1 MASEYLKRLAQR
13 SRERREEDEN
23 VVRSVTRVSKKSAP
37 KPAAPAPSITRQYQ
51 TIQSEN
57 ERQLTDRER
66 ENNRLYSAYESEIGD
81 RLSKAAVKNP
91 LVASEIFRADER
103 QRKESAQRMGET
115 AAVTSYLRSEQSKIP
130 YTQVSDAGKLVKTG
144 DTVKVIR
151 PGEENLYQGD
161 APALGGPVE
170 SGSETVRKRY
180 ARAVSP
186 VAGSTDYNSDAE
198 SLWEKYG
205 ADAPEIVKRQIEDIE
220 AITAENPGAIQ
231 TGELYRSVQAS
242 LTERRETL
250 AELQKMARDAALFEK
265 YGSVPERED
274 FAQYGGYP
282 AASYPEFGGRAD
294 EILGGDELIRPEAAE
309 SAAYDDKVLKNR
321 DFYAGLSEEDRTM
334 YRLISHEIGSDEAT
348 GYALMDE
355 EERGI
360 FRYLYNRDG
369 ADAAREYYENLSE
382 ELTKRQGQ
390 REKSAVEAIENP
402 LVRKTQELAGAYGA
416 GLSDF
421 GTAVHQ
427 TFSRSDAVP
436 LSAVQYQAAAT
447 AAEKTGFG
455 RVLYDATRAVG
466 GMTPALAAGAIA
478 GAAGLPAGTA
488 KWIGQS
494 VMGLNAYGNSYRSAL
509 ESGHGEGEA
518 TAYALL
524 SAASELATEKALS
537 GISALGGALPDTV
550 KAKLGQNVGSAA
562 LRFALNMGVSM
573 GSEGF
578 EEVLQNEID
587 LLLRNSI
594 LGEENDLNLFTEENL
609 YTFLSSAFSA
619 GVLELPGTAFQTQR
633 VTPGADAGAAI
644 DRSYDAIARTG
655 LWSPTSTGSMAEAA
669 GMARAQVAQYN
680 ENAANASARRLAKA
694 GDVSFRPLPV
704 FKDGK
709 VVEPDQPALPKGVR
723 IVENE
728 TVESGSGTVHDI
740 PKGAAGT
747 LPNGVKAY
755 TPEQAQ
761 QKNKVRDTYMS
772 FVISGKQG
780 LKDFWNRIT
789 GRDNKGA
796 KKETAYLGLVTP
808 EMGKVYEQVIG
819 QDLTNYSYSVDSDMI
834 SHVQKEHGVDGR
846 RRGIGEVPVN
856 EDGFGELL
864 DILQHPDEIYDGGVD
879 EAGHRVVITVRRSG
893 GTTAYIQWVQEN
905 NKGVKRLNGKT
916 FFMSSEDVVPTW
928 ENVEHTAISWV
939 KNEQKKKTPDRLN
952 GAQSTPPPYVQ
963 NVTGPSSLDTNI
975 PQSEAGVNT
984 QSMQGAGEI
993 SANTSDGA
1001 ARGKVLYPIFDKD
1014 GKVINGY
1021 GETVDMENQREYT
1034 NAEFA
1039 RSREAGEFDADGN
1052 PVYFKTRKEA
1062 NVQAENFVDQKRRR
1076 KEADITY
1083 SITPNEGL
1091 SLARYI
1097 QGMSGVTNRKMSSGT
1112 LSEGDQRF
1120 ANRIIA
1126 ALKKFPVFNGTVYRN
1141 LGWTS
1146 ESEYKN
1152 FLSEHAV
1159 GNEVTLKA
1167 FTSTSKRPN
1176 GYVVE
1181 KPYVAH
1187 MVIQAKNGADI
1198 ADTYG
1203 FLRQQ
1208 EVVLLPSSKIAI
1220 TSVGT
1225 ASDGNPLIYAREVS
1239 ANELGRDYGDQKSE
1253 RGVSGNREESLGG
1266 RTVARG
1272 DGEPDRGVSEQ
1283 ARDRYRNDDDLPRR
1297 GEHHAER
1304 NAGGEQPLDEV
1315 NRGIQIEE
1323 VPTNNEGSGETPAA
1337 FSSARD
1343 AEDSTGAFGEDS
1355 VGAARPLSTEEK
1367 AQLYDNYVREHGA
1380 IPKGENPVRNVD
1392 VPRKT
1397 GKNRHTRQGAR
1408 TFIESA
1414 HTPEAMVQE
1423 LKAAVADDLF
1433 AYERSGNKEMQN
1445 QADATLHNEGFDGAL
1460 EKWDAVYER
1469 GIAKPGELVLGETLY
1484 IEAAR
1489 RGEKQ
1494 LAIELA
1500 AEVSELATEAGR
1512 SVQVMRIM
1520 SKATPE
1526 GKLYSLE
1533 NSVRKING
1541 RLKERYKRKFKRGK
1555 MKEVSISDELKE
1567 KLLGAET
1574 REEADAAVDLIER
1587 NIAEQLPS
1595 TLWDRVDAIRY
1606 FMMLSNPKTH
1616 IRNFLGNTIFGEL
1629 VDMKDMTGVALEH
1642 LLRVRPE
1649 ERTKAILTK
1658 KDRELRAFAAKDFDK
1673 NIDEISGKGKY
1684 SYRGRIEEKKKVF
1697 KHETLNKIT
1706 GAPGNL
1712 LEWADEKALR
1722 PRYAK
1727 ALAGFLKARGITAET
1742 IGTEKGKKALA
1753 AGRQYA
1759 ITEAQ
1764 KATFRDASEFA
1775 RNISNFERKNAVTR
1789 LIVGGNLPFTKTPI
1803 NVLKRGVEYS
1813 PVGLVKGTA
1822 DLLTK
1827 VKEGRMSASQ
1837 AIDEIS
1843 AGTVGTGL
1851 AILGYCLGS
1860 MGIVSLGG
1868 SDDEKEHGFESLQGK
1883 QNYALNIGGHSY
1895 TIDWLSPAAMPF
1907 FIGAELQNVLET
1919 RADIRPKEAVNA
1931 ISRLFDPVME
1941 MSFMQGVENTA
1952 LTLAY
1957 GDYGGPIQNFVAAT
1971 LENYGSQ
1978 FTPSVGGAIA
1988 RTVDPVRRSYYP
2000 EEDNPL
2006 PNSFQKMLQKNV
2018 AKIPYFSQTL
2028 EPYVDQWGREEVNDS
2043 VFGRLVENFVSPGY
2057 YSKETVT
2064 EVDEEIERLYAQTGE
2079 KPVLPAYAPDDATQ
2093 DNKKYNMTAKEH
2105 TQYAK
2110 TKGQTAF
2117 RTIEAL
2123 LDTPDY
2129 RAADD
2134 AEKVKFIRDV
2144 YDYSGQVAKKELL
2157 AGRKVVFEPDRWV
2170 SEAHAKAGNQK
2181 GGRQVA
2187 QAIAFRRTL
2196 AEVDL
2201 TVESYDKVRTAQR
2214 KMGISYQD
2222 YVDVYADVAAARKKY
2237 EDSDEKPDK
2246 IREAIYGSTK
2256 LNADQKAYMSFLFVR
2271 GDVEDADALKTLGGI
2286 SYSVYE
2292 DYLNEA
2298 SKITA
2303 KDENGNTVNGLA
2315 KRRKERYIDSL
2326 PINDSQKELL
2336 KATISTSKASRSYLK
2351 YRIEVAPLTREQK
2364 SELWEHFLGD

>member
-37 KPAAPAPSITRQYQ
+37 KPTAPAPSITRQYQ

-144 DTVKVIR
+144 DTVKVIK

-180 ARAVSP
+180 AESIRP
-186 VAGSTDYNSDAE
+186 FFENEDYISDGN
-198 SLWEKYG
+198 L
-205 ADAPEIVKRQIEDIE
+205 
-220 AITAENPGAIQ
+220 
-231 TGELYRSVQAS
+231 
-242 LTERRETL
+242 
-250 AELQKMARDAALFEK
+250 LFEK
-265 YGSVPERED
+265 YGEDAIPLIENALADWKENKRLHPERVQAGAELTEQANNFEKQLRWTLAALKEIQYTAKRENED
-274 FAQYGGYP
+274 FSKLAAQGAQMDSP
-282 AASYPEFGGRAD
+282 AATARERLTSDNKFTAGVGLM
-294 EILGGDELIRPEAAE
+294 LGDHR
-309 SAAYDDKVLKNR
+309 
-321 DFYAGLSEEDRTM
+321 YAVMT
-334 YRLISHEIGSDEAT
+334 
-348 GYALMDE
+348 E
-355 EERGI
+355 EERQ
-360 FRYLYNRDG
+360 LYNYLLAKEGEQSAQGYLKTIEDRLN
-369 ADAAREYYENLSE
+369 ARFGKTFHDTAENL
-382 ELTKRQGQ
+382 
-390 REKSAVEAIENP
+390 ENP
-402 LVRKTQELAGAYGA
+402 LQRAGVTAVTSVGA
-416 GLSDF
+416 GLHDF
-421 GTAVHQ
+421 GTGVHQ
-427 TFSRSDAVP
+427 SFTDEPVARAP
-436 LSAVQYQAAAT
+436 LQYAADLYSSELGGVSKFAFDTGRTIGNMAPSIAASAALGGLGAPAA
-447 AAEKTGFG
+447 
-455 RVLYDATRAVG
+455 
-466 GMTPALAAGAIA
+466 AAGAVSSA
-478 GAAGLPAGTA
+478 MTGLSSA
-488 KWIGQS
+488 
-494 VMGLNAYGNSYRSAL
+494 GNSYREAIKQGYL
-509 ESGHGEGEA
+509 PEEARQYATMSG
-518 TAYALL
+518 L
-524 SAASELATEKALS
+524 SEFGTTYLLS
-537 GISALGGALPDTV
+537 GISKFGGKLTGDAA
-550 KAKLGQNVGSAA
+550 KAASDRVTNGA
-562 LRFALNMGVSM
+562 LRFALDTGIKMG
-573 GSEGF
+573 GEGI
-578 EEVLQNEID
+578 EEVLQNELD
-587 LLLRNSI
+587 LFFRNMVLGEDNDLNPLTEENAYTFLMAAATAGLLEGPSSAVNAWNSSQLTQAGRAVEESGNLNTLLNRSLAGSPELRDTAGRVLYGEGTERLMAAGELLLRYA
-594 LGEENDLNLFTEENL
+594 EET
-609 YTFLSSAFSA
+609 
-619 GVLELPGTAFQTQR
+619 G
-633 VTPGADAGAAI
+633 DAGLI
-644 DRSYDAIARTG
+644 LRTPERNEELSLPRQEAVFRDESRQKYG
-655 LWSPTSTGSMAEAA
+655 TKTGEH
-669 GMARAQVAQYN
+669 
-680 ENAANASARRLAKA
+680 
-694 GDVSFRPLPV
+694 FRMLPV
-704 FKDGK
+704 FKNGK
-709 VVEPDQPALPKGVR
+709 VVEGYWDAAKPVKVGRGTVIQRPYTGENTPKNIDVQQKNAPVV
-723 IVENE
+723 ID
-728 TVESGSGTVHDI
+728 SGTVEKAAAEITKARESGQSVRGTIRRVFGQVFDSMG
-740 PKGAAGT
+740 GARKVRVDGVNFENAPYDVT
-747 LPNGVKAY
+747 LNKNLVGKVISDPHLS
-755 TPEQAQ
+755 PEKLSVLYQLDDAVRGAEYVGSGEYN
-761 QKNKVRDTYMS
+761 KNKSKAQNVIRYDYFENEVEIGDEPYLMTFDVEVYHGTNNMRTYRT
-772 FVISGKQG
+772 I
-780 LKDFWNRIT
+780 
-789 GRDNKGA
+789 
-796 KKETAYLGLVTP
+796 KEIDLTPVEGNVTP
-808 EMGKVYEQVIG
+808 SKADAATHGSRTRG
-819 QDLTNYSYSVDSDMI
+819 LTP
-834 SHVQKEHGVDGR
+834 GR
-846 RRGIGEVPVN
+846 
-856 EDGFGELL
+856 
-864 DILQHPDEIYDGGVD
+864 
-879 EAGHRVVITVRRSG
+879 
-893 GTTAYIQWVQEN
+893 
-905 NKGVKRLNGKT
+905 
-916 FFMSSEDVVPTW
+916 
-928 ENVEHTAISWV
+928 
-939 KNEQKKKTPDRLN
+939 
-952 GAQSTPPPYVQ
+952 
-963 NVTGPSSLDTNI
+963 SSLFSDTNI
-975 PQSEAGVNT
+975 SQSETGVNT

-993 SANTSDGA
+993 SASASSGA
-1001 ARGKVLYPIFDKD
+1001 ARGKALYPIFDKNRN
-1014 GKVINGY
+1014 VINGY
-1021 GETVDMENQREYT
+1021 GMEVDTANRGGYSDTRGGGRNGQGLGNRSAAGRSDAGHLYQESGGGRGTETESHT
-1034 NAEFA
+1034 GGG
-1039 RSREAGEFDADGN
+1039 AG
-1052 PVYFKTRKEA
+1052 V
-1062 NVQAENFVDQKRRR
+1062 
-1076 KEADITY
+1076 
-1083 SITPNEGL
+1083 
-1091 SLARYI
+1091 
-1097 QGMSGVTNRKMSSGT
+1097 SGVPEKNTGNLGQIQNTGEAREVRISYPDSEVSYHSPA
-1112 LSEGDQRF
+1112 LSDTAETTRALAQRF
-1120 ANRIIA
+1120 AERGLNAEIFDGDMAELRGEQRIVHHGRAMTLSDGTVVLRNGTENADEVLQHELIHHGARMGTPEANRVIA
-1126 ALKKFPVFNGTVYRN
+1126 AVQESGLNVNDR
-1141 LGWTS
+1141 LGWDNLQTLTKRY
-1146 ESEYKN
+1146 ERNGKR
-1152 FLSEHAV
+1152 LADL
-1159 GNEVTLKA
+1159 GNEGRLFEELSATIAGFHRRDPEGTRRA
-1167 FTSTSKRPN
+1167 FGGLFN
-1176 GYVVE
+1176 DY
-1181 KPYVAH
+1181 
-1187 MVIQAKNGADI
+1187 
-1198 ADTYG
+1198 
-1203 FLRQQ
+1203 
-1208 EVVLLPSSKIAI
+1208 
-1220 TSVGT
+1220 
-1225 ASDGNPLIYAREVS
+1225 DGIIS
-1239 ANELGRDYGDQKSE
+1239 A
-1253 RGVSGNREESLGG
+1253 
-1266 RTVARG
+1266 
-1272 DGEPDRGVSEQ
+1272 
-1283 ARDRYRNDDDLPRR
+1283 
-1297 GEHHAER
+1297 
-1304 NAGGEQPLDEV
+1304 
-1315 NRGIQIEE
+1315 IEE
-1323 VPTNNEGSGETPAA
+1323 AYPELNTRGSGETPAA
-1337 FSSARD
+1337 FSSARNM
-1343 AEDSTGAFGEDS
+1343 EDSSGAFGEDS

-1367 AQLYDNYVREHGA
+1367 AQPYDNYVREYGA
-1380 IPKGENPVRNVD
+1380 IPKGENPVRDVD

-1423 LKAAVADDLF
+1423 LKDAVADNLF

-1555 MKEVSISDELKE
+1555 MQEVSIPNELKE
-1567 KLLGAET
+1567 KLLSAKTSEQ
-1574 REEADAAVDLIER
+1574 ADAILSEIER
-1587 NIAEQLPS
+1587 HIAEQLPS
-1595 TLWDRVDAIRY
+1595 TIGDRVDAWRY
-1606 FMMLSNPKTH
+1606 FAMLSNPRTH
-1616 IRNFLGNTIFGEL
+1616 IRNFFGNVVFGRVVDAKDL
-1629 VDMKDMTGVALEH
+1629 VGAALEKAF
-1642 LLRVRPE
+1642 LPQD
-1649 ERTKAILTK
+1649 ERSKAVLTP
-1658 KDRELRAFAAKDFDK
+1658 KDKALRAFAAEDFETVRG
-1673 NIDEISGKGKY
+1673 EIMGTGKMNPQ
-1684 SYRGRIEEKKKVF
+1684 GRIEAQKKAF
-1697 KHETLNKIT
+1697 KHETLNRIT

-1742 IGTEKGKKALA
+1742 IHTEKGKKALA

-1764 KATFRDASEFA
+1764 KATFRDTSRVANELSRWEK
-1775 RNISNFERKNAVTR
+1775 KNVFTR
-1789 LIVGGNLPFTKTPI
+1789 VLIGGTLPFKKTPV

-1813 PVGLVKGTA
+1813 PAGLIKGTA

-1827 VKEGRMSASQ
+1827 VREGRMSASQ

-1851 AILGYCLGS
+1851 AILGYWLGS

-1868 SDDEKEHGFESLQGK
+1868 SDDEKERGFESLQGK

-1907 FIGAELQNVLET
+1907 FVGAEFQKLLEEGSDL
-1919 RADIRPKEAVNA
+1919 APKDMLEAVSK
-1931 ISRLFDPVME
+1931 ILDPVLE
-1941 MSFMQGVENTA
+1941 MSFMDGVQDSLESA
-1952 LTLAY
+1952 AY
-1957 GDYGGPIQNFVAAT
+1957 GEFGGPFANLAVSPFV
-1971 LENYGSQ
+1971 NYPSQ
-1978 FTPSVGGAIA
+1978 FIPSVLGGVA
-1988 RTVDPVRRSYYP
+1988 RTVDPVRRSYYA
-2000 EEDNPL
+2000 DKN
-2006 PNSFQKMLQKNV
+2006 NNVFTNSMQKSFQKAV

-2043 VFGRLVENFVSPGY
+2043 VFGRLLENFVSPGY

-2079 KPVLPAYAPDDATQ
+2079 KTVLPAYAPDDVTQ

-2105 TQYAK
+2105 TQHAK

-2129 RAADD
+2129 KEADD

-2315 KRRKERYIDSL
+2315 KRRKEWYIDSL

>member
-1 MASEYLKRLAQR
+1 MSKAYIEQAKREKEEEERRRAAAQKTKDWYDRNGPRYQRSVEESFARNRAYGEAQR
-13 SRERREEDEN
+13 EKKRQLSSLAPTLGGQQKQLRRELSGSL
-23 VVRSVTRVSKKSAP
+23 VKAP
-37 KPAAPAPSITRQYQ
+37 
-51 TIQSEN
+51 
-57 ERQLTDRER
+57 
-66 ENNRLYSAYESEIGD
+66 
-81 RLSKAAVKNP
+81 NP
-91 LVASEIFRADER
+91 LVTQFGIRRYDEHQKHEQEKGDYIQRVYDSAGMRESERVAGDDSPYLPKAYSNDER
-103 QRKESAQRMGET
+103 RRALSAKGRELDTDYQYLLDVQKTRAMRRAVPEDNPYRDLSPDEILERMEAYRREKRLLEEERVRLDADT
-115 AAVTSYLRSEQSKIP
+115 ARVQEEIKSEE
-130 YTQVSDAGKLVKTG
+130 Y
-144 DTVKVIR
+144 
-151 PGEENLYQGD
+151 E
-161 APALGGPVE
+161 
-170 SGSETVRKRY
+170 KRY
-180 ARAVSP
+180 
-186 VAGSTDYNSDAE
+186 GY
-198 SLWEKYG
+198 LLK
-205 ADAPEIVKRQIEDIE
+205 E
-220 AITAENPGAIQ
+220 A
-231 TGELYRSVQAS
+231 
-242 LTERRETL
+242 
-250 AELQKMARDAALFEK
+250 
-265 YGSVPERED
+265 D

-282 AASYPEFGGRAD
+282 SKRYPEMS
-294 EILGGDELIRPEAAE
+294 EENSP
-309 SAAYDDKVLKNR
+309 SAALGAAYAEEYGLSPVSKEERRALSGGAVTENR
-321 DFYAGLSEEDRTM
+321 DFYVGLSEEDRAM

-436 LSAVQYQAAAT
+436 LGAVQYQAEAT
-447 AAEKTGFG
+447 AAEKTGFD

-478 GAAGLPAGTA
+478 GAAGLPAGAA

-494 VMGLNAYGNSYRSAL
+494 VMGLNAYGNSYRNAL

-524 SAASELATEKALS
+524 SAASEVATEKALS
-537 GISALGGALPDTV
+537 GISALGGSLPGAL
-550 KAKLGQNVGSAA
+550 KAKLGQNMGSAA

-644 DRSYDAIARTG
+644 DRSYDTIARTG

-680 ENAANASARRLAKA
+680 ENAANASTRRLAKA

-740 PKGAAGT
+740 PKGAVGT

-819 QDLTNYSYSVDSDMI
+819 QDLTNYSYAISSDTIEHIQKKHGENANLRVIEETPITEESFSQILDSI
-834 SHVQKEHGVDGR
+834 QK
-846 RRGIGEVPVN
+846 
-856 EDGFGELL
+856 
-864 DILQHPDEIYDGGVD
+864 PDEIYD
-879 EAGHRVVITVRRSG
+879 AGKDNLGHQVILTVSRKD
-893 GTTAYIQWVQEN
+893 GTAVYVQWVQGN
-905 NKGVKRLNGKT
+905 RKGMKVLNGKT
-916 FFMSSEDVVPTW
+916 FFTSEADLVPAWDTENHENITW
-928 ENVEHTAISWV
+928 IKRSDAKKEAHLTAM
-939 KNEQKKKTPDRLN
+939 N
-952 GAQSTPPPYVQ
+952 GTVGTPPLNVQ
-963 NVTGPSSLDTNI
+963 NVVSPASSNVNI
-975 PQSEAGVNT
+975 SQSNADVNVQYTQSEAEV
-984 QSMQGAGEI
+984 S
-993 SANTSDGA
+993 TSD
-1001 ARGKVLYPIFDKD
+1001 
-1014 GKVINGY
+1014 
-1021 GETVDMENQREYT
+1021 T
-1034 NAEFA
+1034 
-1039 RSREAGEFDADGN
+1039 
-1052 PVYFKTRKEA
+1052 
-1062 NVQAENFVDQKRRR
+1062 
-1076 KEADITY
+1076 
-1083 SITPNEGL
+1083 
-1091 SLARYI
+1091 
-1097 QGMSGVTNRKMSSGT
+1097 
-1112 LSEGDQRF
+1112 
-1120 ANRIIA
+1120 
-1126 ALKKFPVFNGTVYRN
+1126 
-1141 LGWTS
+1141 
-1146 ESEYKN
+1146 
-1152 FLSEHAV
+1152 
-1159 GNEVTLKA
+1159 
-1167 FTSTSKRPN
+1167 
-1176 GYVVE
+1176 
-1181 KPYVAH
+1181 
-1187 MVIQAKNGADI
+1187 
-1198 ADTYG
+1198 
-1203 FLRQQ
+1203 
-1208 EVVLLPSSKIAI
+1208 
-1220 TSVGT
+1220 
-1225 ASDGNPLIYAREVS
+1225 
-1239 ANELGRDYGDQKSE
+1239 
-1253 RGVSGNREESLGG
+1253 
-1266 RTVARG
+1266 
-1272 DGEPDRGVSEQ
+1272 
-1283 ARDRYRNDDDLPRR
+1283 
-1297 GEHHAER
+1297 
-1304 NAGGEQPLDEV
+1304 
-1315 NRGIQIEE
+1315 
-1323 VPTNNEGSGETPAA
+1323 
-1337 FSSARD
+1337 
-1343 AEDSTGAFGEDS
+1343 TGAFGDDS
-1355 VGAARPLSTEEK
+1355 VGAARPLTTEEK
-1367 AQLYDNYVREHGA
+1367 AQRYDDYVREYGP
-1380 IPKGENPVRNVD
+1380 IPKGENPVRDVD

-1423 LKAAVADDLF
+1423 FKAAIAEDLF

-1445 QADATLHNEGFDGAL
+1445 QADAVLHNEGFDGAL

-1489 RGEKQ
+1489 KGEKQ

-1500 AEVSELATEAGR
+1500 AEVSEMATEAGR

-1526 GKLYSLE
+1526 GTLYSLE
-1533 NSVRKING
+1533 NSVRKINEN
-1541 RLKERYKRKFKRGK
+1541 LKSKYKKKFERGK
-1555 MKEVSISDELKE
+1555 MQEVSISNELKE
-1567 KLLGAET
+1567 KLLSAKT
-1574 REEADAAVDLIER
+1574 REEADAILSEIER
-1587 NIAEQLPS
+1587 HIAEQLPS
-1595 TLWDRVDAIRY
+1595 TIGDRVDAWRY
-1606 FMMLSNPKTH
+1606 FAMLSNPRTH
-1616 IRNFLGNTIFGEL
+1616 IRNFLGNVVFGRAVDAKDL
-1629 VDMKDMTGVALEH
+1629 VGAALEKAF
-1642 LLRVRPE
+1642 LPQDERSKAVLTPKDKALRDFATEDFKTVR
-1649 ERTKAILTK
+1649 
-1658 KDRELRAFAAKDFDK
+1658 
-1673 NIDEISGKGKY
+1673 DEIMGTGKMNPQ
-1684 SYRGRIEEKKKVF
+1684 GRIEAQKKVF
-1697 KHETLNKIT
+1697 EHEVFNKIT

-1742 IGTEKGKKALA
+1742 IHTEKGRKALA

-1759 ITEAQ
+1759 ITEAK
-1764 KATFRDASEFA
+1764 KATFRDTSRVANELSRWEK
-1775 RNISNFERKNAVTR
+1775 KNAFTR
-1789 LIVGGNLPFTKTPI
+1789 VLIGGTIPFKKTPV

-1827 VKEGRMSASQ
+1827 VRDGKMSASQ
-1837 AIDEIS
+1837 AIDELS

-1851 AILGYCLGS
+1851 AILGYWLGS

-1868 SDDEKEHGFESLQGK
+1868 SDDEKERGFESLQGK

-1907 FIGAELQNVLET
+1907 FVGAEFQKLLEEGSGL
-1919 RADIRPKEAVNA
+1919 APKDMLEAVSK
-1931 ISRLFDPVME
+1931 ILDPVLE
-1941 MSFMQGVENTA
+1941 MSFMGGVQDILESA
-1952 LTLAY
+1952 AY
-1957 GDYGGPIQNFVAAT
+1957 GELGGPLANIVVSPFV
-1971 LENYGSQ
+1971 NYPSQ
-1978 FTPSVGGAIA
+1978 FIPSVLGGVA
-1988 RTVDPVRRSYYP
+1988 RQADPVRRSYYA
-2000 EEDNPL
+2000 DKN
-2006 PNSFQKMLQKNV
+2006 NNVFTNSMQKSFQKAV

-2043 VFGRLVENFVSPGY
+2043 VFGRLLENFASPGY
-2057 YSKETVT
+2057 YSEETVT
-2064 EVDEEIERLYAQTGE
+2064 AVDEEIERLYAQTG
-2079 KPVLPAYAPDDATQ
+2079 KKTVLPAYAPDDVTQ
-2093 DNKKYNMTAKEH
+2093 AGNTYNMTAKEH

-2117 RTIEAL
+2117 NTINAL
-2123 LDTPDY
+2123 LNTSDY
-2129 RAADD
+2129 RVADD
-2134 AEKVKFIRDV
+2134 TEKLDFIEDA
-2144 YDYSGQVAKKELL
+2144 YKYANQVAKKELL
-2157 AGRKVVFEPDRWV
+2157 SGRGVAYKADKWV
-2170 SEAHAKAGNQK
+2170 EEAYSKAGNQK
-2181 GGRQVA
+2181 GGTSVA
-2187 QAIAFRRTL
+2187 KSIAFRRTL
-2196 AEVDL
+2196 AEADL
-2201 TVESYDKVRTAQR
+2201 GVESYDKVRMAQR

-2222 YVDVYADVAAARKKY
+2222 YADVYADISAARKQY
-2237 EDSDEKPDK
+2237 EGSDEKTDK
-2246 IREAIYGSTK
+2246 IREAIYGNTELS
-2256 LNADQKAYMSFLFVR
+2256 ADQKAYMSFLFVR

-2298 SKITA
+2298 SKITSE
-2303 KDENGNTVNGLA
+2303 DDNGDRIYGLA

-2326 PINDSQKELL
+2326 PINNSQKELL
-2336 KATISTSKASRSYLK
+2336 KATISKSNASKAYLK

>member
-37 KPAAPAPSITRQYQ
+37 KPTAPAPSITRQYQ

-57 ERQLTDRER
+57 ERQLTGRER

-144 DTVKVIR
+144 DTVKVIK

-170 SGSETVRKRY
+170 SGSETTRKRY
-180 ARAVSP
+180 AESIRP
-186 VAGSTDYNSDAE
+186 FFENEDY
-198 SLWEKYG
+198 L
-205 ADAPEIVKRQIEDIE
+205 ADGD
-220 AITAENPGAIQ
+220 
-231 TGELYRSVQAS
+231 L
-242 LTERRETL
+242 
-250 AELQKMARDAALFEK
+250 LFEK
-265 YGSVPERED
+265 YGEDAIPLIENALADWKENKRLHPERVQAGAELTEQASNFEKQLRWTLAALKEIQYTAKRENED
-274 FAQYGGYP
+274 FSKFAAQGAQMDSP
-282 AASYPEFGGRAD
+282 AATARERLTSDNKFTAGVGLM
-294 EILGGDELIRPEAAE
+294 LGDHRYAAM
-309 SAAYDDKVLKNR
+309 
-321 DFYAGLSEEDRTM
+321 T
-334 YRLISHEIGSDEAT
+334 
-348 GYALMDE
+348 E
-355 EERGI
+355 EERQLYD
-360 FRYLYNRDG
+360 YLLAKEGEQSAQEYLKIIEDRLN
-369 ADAAREYYENLSE
+369 ARFGKTFHDTAENL
-382 ELTKRQGQ
+382 
-390 REKSAVEAIENP
+390 ENP
-402 LVRKTQELAGAYGA
+402 LQRAGVTAVTSVGA
-416 GLSDF
+416 GLHDF
-421 GTAVHQ
+421 GTGVHQ
-427 TFSRSDAVP
+427 SFTDEPVARAP
-436 LSAVQYQAAAT
+436 LQYAADLYSSELGGVSKFAFDTGRTIGNMAPSIAASAALGGLGAPAA
-447 AAEKTGFG
+447 
-455 RVLYDATRAVG
+455 
-466 GMTPALAAGAIA
+466 AAGAVSSA
-478 GAAGLPAGTA
+478 MTGLSSA
-488 KWIGQS
+488 
-494 VMGLNAYGNSYRSAL
+494 GNSYREAVKQGYL
-509 ESGHGEGEA
+509 PEEARQYATMSG
-518 TAYALL
+518 L
-524 SAASELATEKALS
+524 SEFGTTYLLS
-537 GISALGGALPDTV
+537 GISKFGGKLTGDAA
-550 KAKLGQNVGSAA
+550 KAASDRVTNGA
-562 LRFALNMGVSM
+562 LRFALDTGIKMG
-573 GSEGF
+573 GEGI
-578 EEVLQNEID
+578 EEVLQNELD
-587 LLLRNSI
+587 LFFRNMVLGEDNDLNPLTEENAYTFLMAAATAGLLEGPSSAVNAWNSSQLTQAGRAVEESGNLNTLLNRSLAGSPELRDTAGRVLYGEGTERLMAAGELLLRYA
-594 LGEENDLNLFTEENL
+594 EET
-609 YTFLSSAFSA
+609 
-619 GVLELPGTAFQTQR
+619 G
-633 VTPGADAGAAI
+633 DAGLI
-644 DRSYDAIARTG
+644 LRTPERNEELSLPRQEAVFRDESQQKYG
-655 LWSPTSTGSMAEAA
+655 TKTGEH
-669 GMARAQVAQYN
+669 
-680 ENAANASARRLAKA
+680 
-694 GDVSFRPLPV
+694 FRMLPV
-704 FKDGK
+704 FKNGK
-709 VVEPDQPALPKGVR
+709 VVEGYWDAAKPVKVGRGTVIQRPYTGENTPKNIDVQQKNAPVV
-723 IVENE
+723 ID
-728 TVESGSGTVHDI
+728 SGTVEKAAAEITKARESGQSVRGTIRRVFGQVFDSMG
-740 PKGAAGT
+740 GARKVRVDGVNFENAPYDVT
-747 LPNGVKAY
+747 LNKNLVGKVISDPHLS
-755 TPEQAQ
+755 PEKLSVLYQLDDAVRGAEYVGSGEYN
-761 QKNKVRDTYMS
+761 KNKSKAQNVIRYDYFENEVEIGDEPYLMTFDVEVYHGTNNMRTYRT
-772 FVISGKQG
+772 I
-780 LKDFWNRIT
+780 
-789 GRDNKGA
+789 
-796 KKETAYLGLVTP
+796 KEIDLTPVEGNVTP
-808 EMGKVYEQVIG
+808 SKADAATHGSRTRG
-819 QDLTNYSYSVDSDMI
+819 LTP
-834 SHVQKEHGVDGR
+834 GR
-846 RRGIGEVPVN
+846 
-856 EDGFGELL
+856 
-864 DILQHPDEIYDGGVD
+864 
-879 EAGHRVVITVRRSG
+879 
-893 GTTAYIQWVQEN
+893 
-905 NKGVKRLNGKT
+905 
-916 FFMSSEDVVPTW
+916 
-928 ENVEHTAISWV
+928 
-939 KNEQKKKTPDRLN
+939 
-952 GAQSTPPPYVQ
+952 
-963 NVTGPSSLDTNI
+963 SSLFSDTNI
-975 PQSEAGVNT
+975 SQSETGVNT
-984 QSMQGAGEI
+984 QSMREKNDV
-993 SANTSDGA
+993 SMD
-1001 ARGKVLYPIFDKD
+1001 RGGNIFAPIFHPD
-1014 GKVINGY
+1014 GTVTNLGDP
-1021 GETVDMENQREYT
+1021 VDMENQREYT

-1283 ARDRYRNDDDLPRR
+1283 ARDRYRNNDDLSRW
-1297 GEHHAER
+1297 GEYNAER
-1304 NAGGEQPLDEV
+1304 NAGREQPLDEV

-1423 LKAAVADDLF
+1423 LKDAVADNLF

-1445 QADATLHNEGFDGAL
+1445 QADATLHNEGFDGTL

-1469 GIAKPGELVLGETLY
+1469 GIAKPEELVLGETLY

-1500 AEVSELATEAGR
+1500 AEVSEMATEAGR

-1541 RLKERYKRKFKRGK
+1541 RLKERYKRKFERGK

-1813 PVGLVKGTA
+1813 PVGLIKGTA

-1868 SDDEKEHGFESLQGK
+1868 SDDEKERGFESLQGK

-1952 LTLAY
+1952 LTLAC

-2043 VFGRLVENFVSPGY
+2043 VFGRLVENLASPGY
-2057 YSKETVT
+2057 YSEETVT
-2064 EVDEEIERLYAQTGE
+2064 AVDEEIERLYAQTGE
-2079 KPVLPAYAPDDATQ
+2079 KTVLPAYAPDDVTQ
-2093 DNKKYNMTAKEH
+2093 DKKRYNMTAKEH
-2105 TQYAK
+2105 TQHAK

-2157 AGRKVVFEPDRWV
+2157 AGRKVAFEPDRWV

-2364 SELWEHFLGD
+2364 AELWEHFLGD

>member
-37 KPAAPAPSITRQYQ
+37 KPTAPAPSITRQYQ

-57 ERQLTDRER
+57 ERQLTGRER

-144 DTVKVIR
+144 DTVKVIK

-180 ARAVSP
+180 AESIRP
-186 VAGSTDYNSDAE
+186 FFENEDYISDGN
-198 SLWEKYG
+198 L
-205 ADAPEIVKRQIEDIE
+205 
-220 AITAENPGAIQ
+220 
-231 TGELYRSVQAS
+231 
-242 LTERRETL
+242 
-250 AELQKMARDAALFEK
+250 LFEK
-265 YGSVPERED
+265 YGEDAIPLIENALADWKENKRLHPERVQAGAELTEQANNFEKQLRWTLAALKEIQYTAKRENED
-274 FAQYGGYP
+274 FSKLAAQGAQMDSP
-282 AASYPEFGGRAD
+282 AATARERLTSDNKFTAGVGLM
-294 EILGGDELIRPEAAE
+294 LGDHR
-309 SAAYDDKVLKNR
+309 
-321 DFYAGLSEEDRTM
+321 YAVMT
-334 YRLISHEIGSDEAT
+334 
-348 GYALMDE
+348 E
-355 EERGI
+355 EERQ
-360 FRYLYNRDG
+360 LYNYLLAKEGEQSAQGYLKTIEDRLN
-369 ADAAREYYENLSE
+369 ARFGKTFHDTAENL
-382 ELTKRQGQ
+382 
-390 REKSAVEAIENP
+390 ENP
-402 LVRKTQELAGAYGA
+402 LQRAGVTAVTSVGA
-416 GLSDF
+416 GLHDF
-421 GTAVHQ
+421 GTGVHQ
-427 TFSRSDAVP
+427 SFTDEPVARAP
-436 LSAVQYQAAAT
+436 LQYAADLYSSELGGVSKFAFDTGRTIGNMAPSIAASAALGGLGAPAA
-447 AAEKTGFG
+447 
-455 RVLYDATRAVG
+455 
-466 GMTPALAAGAIA
+466 AAGAVSSA
-478 GAAGLPAGTA
+478 MTGLSSA
-488 KWIGQS
+488 
-494 VMGLNAYGNSYRSAL
+494 GNSYREAIKQGYL
-509 ESGHGEGEA
+509 PEEARQYATMSG
-518 TAYALL
+518 L
-524 SAASELATEKALS
+524 SEFGTTYLLS
-537 GISALGGALPDTV
+537 GISKFGGKLTGDAA
-550 KAKLGQNVGSAA
+550 KAASDRVTNGA
-562 LRFALNMGVSM
+562 LRFALDTGIKMG
-573 GSEGF
+573 GEGI
-578 EEVLQNEID
+578 EEVLQNELD
-587 LLLRNSI
+587 LFFRNMVLGEDNDLNPLTEENAYTFLMAAATAGLLEGPSSAVNAWNSSQLTQAGRAVEESGNLNTLLNRSLAGSPELRDTAGRVLYGEGTERLMAAGELLLRYA
-594 LGEENDLNLFTEENL
+594 EET
-609 YTFLSSAFSA
+609 
-619 GVLELPGTAFQTQR
+619 G
-633 VTPGADAGAAI
+633 DAGLI
-644 DRSYDAIARTG
+644 LRTPERNEELSLPRQEAVFRDESRQKYG
-655 LWSPTSTGSMAEAA
+655 TKTGEH
-669 GMARAQVAQYN
+669 
-680 ENAANASARRLAKA
+680 
-694 GDVSFRPLPV
+694 FRMLPV
-704 FKDGK
+704 FKNGK
-709 VVEPDQPALPKGVR
+709 VVEGYWDAAKPVKVGRGTVIQRPYTGENTPKNIDVQQKNAPVV
-723 IVENE
+723 ID
-728 TVESGSGTVHDI
+728 SGTVEKAAAEITKARESGQSVRGTIRRVFGQVFDSMG
-740 PKGAAGT
+740 GARKVRVDGVNFENAPYDVT
-747 LPNGVKAY
+747 LNKNLVGKVISDPHLS
-755 TPEQAQ
+755 PEKLSVLYQLDDAVRGAEYVGSGEYN
-761 QKNKVRDTYMS
+761 KNKSKAQNVIRYDYFENEVEIGDEPYLMTFDVEVYHGTNNMRTYRT
-772 FVISGKQG
+772 I
-780 LKDFWNRIT
+780 
-789 GRDNKGA
+789 
-796 KKETAYLGLVTP
+796 KEIDLTPVEGNVTP
-808 EMGKVYEQVIG
+808 SKADAATHGSRTRG
-819 QDLTNYSYSVDSDMI
+819 LTP
-834 SHVQKEHGVDGR
+834 GR
-846 RRGIGEVPVN
+846 
-856 EDGFGELL
+856 
-864 DILQHPDEIYDGGVD
+864 
-879 EAGHRVVITVRRSG
+879 
-893 GTTAYIQWVQEN
+893 
-905 NKGVKRLNGKT
+905 
-916 FFMSSEDVVPTW
+916 
-928 ENVEHTAISWV
+928 
-939 KNEQKKKTPDRLN
+939 
-952 GAQSTPPPYVQ
+952 
-963 NVTGPSSLDTNI
+963 SSLFSDTNI
-975 PQSEAGVNT
+975 SQSETGVNT
-984 QSMQGAGEI
+984 QSMREKNDV
-993 SANTSDGA
+993 SMD
-1001 ARGKVLYPIFDKD
+1001 RGGNIFAPIFHPD
-1014 GKVINGY
+1014 GTVTNLGDP
-1021 GETVDMENQREYT
+1021 VDMENQREYT

-1315 NRGIQIEE
+1315 NRGVQTEE
-1323 VPTNNEGSGETPAA
+1323 AQTNNEGSGETPAA

-1343 AEDSTGAFGEDS
+1343 AEDSTGAFGDDS

-1367 AQLYDNYVREHGA
+1367 AQRYDNYVREYGA
-1380 IPKGENPVRNVD
+1380 IPKGENPVRDVD

-1397 GKNRHTRQGAR
+1397 GKTRHTRQGAR

-1423 LKAAVADDLF
+1423 LKDAVADDLF

-1445 QADATLHNEGFDGAL
+1445 QADATLQSEGFDGAL
-1460 EKWDAVYER
+1460 EKWNAVYER
-1469 GIAKPGELVLGETLY
+1469 GIAKPWELVLGETLY

-1489 RGEKQ
+1489 KGEKQ

-1500 AEVSELATEAGR
+1500 AEVSEMATEAGR

-1541 RLKERYKRKFKRGK
+1541 RLKERYKRKFERGK
-1555 MKEVSISDELKE
+1555 MQEVSIPNELKE
-1567 KLLGAET
+1567 KLLSAKTSEQ
-1574 REEADAAVDLIER
+1574 ADAILSEIER
-1587 NIAEQLPS
+1587 HIAEQLPS
-1595 TLWDRVDAIRY
+1595 TIGDRVDAWRY
-1606 FMMLSNPKTH
+1606 FAMLSNPRTH
-1616 IRNFLGNTIFGEL
+1616 IRNFFGNVVFGRV
-1629 VDMKDMTGVALEH
+1629 VD
-1642 LLRVRPE
+1642 
-1649 ERTKAILTK
+1649 
-1658 KDRELRAFAAKDFDK
+1658 AKDLVGATLEKAFLPQDERSKAVLTPKDK
-1673 NIDEISGKGKY
+1673 ALRDFATEDFKTVRGEIMGTGKMNPQ
-1684 SYRGRIEEKKKVF
+1684 GRIEAQKKTF
-1697 KHETLNKIT
+1697 KHETLNRIT

-1742 IGTEKGKKALA
+1742 IHTEKGKKALA

-1764 KATFRDASEFA
+1764 KATFRDTSRVANELSRWEK
-1775 RNISNFERKNAVTR
+1775 KNAFTR
-1789 LIVGGNLPFTKTPI
+1789 VLIGGTLPFKKTPV

-1813 PVGLVKGTA
+1813 PAGLIKGTA

-1827 VKEGRMSASQ
+1827 VREDRMSASQ

-1851 AILGYCLGS
+1851 AILGYWLGS

-1868 SDDEKEHGFESLQGK
+1868 SDDEKERGFESLQGK

-1907 FIGAELQNVLET
+1907 FVGAEFQKLLEEGSDL
-1919 RADIRPKEAVNA
+1919 APKDMLEAVSK
-1931 ISRLFDPVME
+1931 ILDPVLE
-1941 MSFMQGVENTA
+1941 MSFMDGVQDSLESA
-1952 LTLAY
+1952 AY
-1957 GDYGGPIQNFVAAT
+1957 GEFGGPFANLAVSPFV
-1971 LENYGSQ
+1971 NYPSQ
-1978 FTPSVGGAIA
+1978 FIPSVLGGVA
-1988 RTVDPVRRSYYP
+1988 RTVDPVRRSYYA
-2000 EEDNPL
+2000 DKN
-2006 PNSFQKMLQKNV
+2006 NNVFTNSMQKSFQKAV

-2079 KPVLPAYAPDDATQ
+2079 KTVLPAYAPDDATQ

-2129 RAADD
+2129 KEADD

-2157 AGRKVVFEPDRWV
+2157 AGHKVVFEPDRWV

-2364 SELWEHFLGD
+2364 AELWEHFLGD

>member
-37 KPAAPAPSITRQYQ
+37 KPTAPAPSITRQYQ

-81 RLSKAAVKNP
+81 RLSKAAVRNP
-91 LVASEIFRADER
+91 LVASKIIRADER
-103 QRKESAQRMGET
+103 QRTESAQRMGET

-144 DTVKVIR
+144 DTVKVIK

-161 APALGGPVE
+161 APALGGPME
-170 SGSETVRKRY
+170 SGSETARNRY

-309 SAAYDDKVLKNR
+309 SATYDDKVLKNR
-321 DFYAGLSEEDRTM
+321 DFYAGLSEDDRAM
-334 YRLISHEIGSDEAT
+334 YRLISNEIGSDEAT
-348 GYALMDE
+348 GYALMDGD
-355 EERGI
+355 ERGI

-369 ADAAREYYENLSE
+369 EDAAREYYESISE

-390 REKSAVEAIENP
+390 REKAAVEAIENP

-436 LSAVQYQAAAT
+436 LGAVQHQAEAT
-447 AAEKTGFG
+447 AAEKTGFD

-478 GAAGLPAGTA
+478 GAAGLPAGA
-488 KWIGQS
+488 VKWIGQS

-524 SAASELATEKALS
+524 SAASEVATEKALS

-562 LRFALNMGVSM
+562 LRFALDMGVNM

-587 LLLRNSI
+587 LMLRNAV
-594 LGEENDLNLFTEENL
+594 LGEQNDLNPLTEENL

-619 GVLELPGTAFQTQR
+619 GVLELPGTALSARGKTQLARLGQTAEKSGNLNR
-633 VTPGADAGAAI
+633 MIELGLAGSPELRDAAA
-644 DRSYDAIARTG
+644 RAYYAEPSERRT
-655 LWSPTSTGSMAEAA
+655 AA
-669 GMARAQVAQYN
+669 GELLLRTSEEYGDDVTDALLRAPASDAAPHPELPPVFADESRQKYGTKTGENFVA
-680 ENAANASARRLAKA
+680 
-694 GDVSFRPLPV
+694 LPV

-709 VVEPDQPALPKGVR
+709 PVEDYWETAEPVKVGRGTVIYHPYTGGNTPKNVNVQQKTAPVSIDSGAVEKAASE
-723 IVENE
+723 IVKAR
-728 TVESGSGTVHDI
+728 ESGQGF
-740 PKGAAGT
+740 KGAIKRTFGQIFDAMGGARKVRLDGVTFRDNPYDVTLNKNLVGKVISDPHLSSEKLSVLYQLDDAIRGAEYVGSGEYNKNKPKAQNVIRYDYFENQIEIGGEPYLMTFDVEVYHGT
-747 LPNGVKAY
+747 NNMRTYRTIKEIDLTPMEGNVTPSKADAATHGSRTRGL
-755 TPEQAQ
+755 TPE
-761 QKNKVRDTYMS
+761 K
-772 FVISGKQG
+772 
-780 LKDFWNRIT
+780 
-789 GRDNKGA
+789 
-796 KKETAYLGLVTP
+796 
-808 EMGKVYEQVIG
+808 
-819 QDLTNYSYSVDSDMI
+819 
-834 SHVQKEHGVDGR
+834 
-846 RRGIGEVPVN
+846 
-856 EDGFGELL
+856 
-864 DILQHPDEIYDGGVD
+864 
-879 EAGHRVVITVRRSG
+879 
-893 GTTAYIQWVQEN
+893 
-905 NKGVKRLNGKT
+905 
-916 FFMSSEDVVPTW
+916 
-928 ENVEHTAISWV
+928 
-939 KNEQKKKTPDRLN
+939 
-952 GAQSTPPPYVQ
+952 
-963 NVTGPSSLDTNI
+963 SSLFSDTNI
-975 PQSEAGVNT
+975 SQSESGVNT
-984 QSMQGAGEI
+984 QSM
-993 SANTSDGA
+993 
-1001 ARGKVLYPIFDKD
+1001 
-1014 GKVINGY
+1014 
-1021 GETVDMENQREYT
+1021 RE
-1034 NAEFA
+1034 
-1039 RSREAGEFDADGN
+1039 
-1052 PVYFKTRKEA
+1052 K
-1062 NVQAENFVDQKRRR
+1062 
-1076 KEADITY
+1076 
-1083 SITPNEGL
+1083 
-1091 SLARYI
+1091 
-1097 QGMSGVTNRKMSSGT
+1097 SGV
-1112 LSEGDQRF
+1112 
-1120 ANRIIA
+1120 
-1126 ALKKFPVFNGTVYRN
+1126 
-1141 LGWTS
+1141 
-1146 ESEYKN
+1146 
-1152 FLSEHAV
+1152 
-1159 GNEVTLKA
+1159 
-1167 FTSTSKRPN
+1167 ST
-1176 GYVVE
+1176 
-1181 KPYVAH
+1181 
-1187 MVIQAKNGADI
+1187 D
-1198 ADTYG
+1198 
-1203 FLRQQ
+1203 
-1208 EVVLLPSSKIAI
+1208 
-1220 TSVGT
+1220 
-1225 ASDGNPLIYAREVS
+1225 
-1239 ANELGRDYGDQKSE
+1239 RDS
-1253 RGVSGNREESLGG
+1253 
-1266 RTVARG
+1266 
-1272 DGEPDRGVSEQ
+1272 
-1283 ARDRYRNDDDLPRR
+1283 
-1297 GEHHAER
+1297 
-1304 NAGGEQPLDEV
+1304 
-1315 NRGIQIEE
+1315 
-1323 VPTNNEGSGETPAA
+1323 
-1337 FSSARD
+1337 
-1343 AEDSTGAFGEDS
+1343 EDSTGAFGDDS

-1367 AQLYDNYVREHGA
+1367 AQLYDDYVREYGA
-1380 IPKGENPVRNVD
+1380 IPKGENPVRDVD

-1433 AYERSGNKEMQN
+1433 AYERLSNKEAQDT
-1445 QADATLHNEGFDGAL
+1445 ADSTLYNKGFDGAL
-1460 EKWDAVYER
+1460 EEWNAAVIR
-1469 GIAKPGELVLGETLY
+1469 GENKVKDIVLGETLY
-1484 IEAAR
+1484 LEAAK
-1489 RGEKQ
+1489 RGDLD
-1494 LAIELA
+1494 LATQIA
-1500 AEVSELATEAGR
+1500 AEVSEMATDAGR
-1512 SVQVMRIM
+1512 VVQAMRM
-1520 SKATPE
+1520 LKKTTPA
-1526 GKLYSLE
+1526 GKLYGIESAVE
-1533 NSVRKING
+1533 KIN
-1541 RLKERYKRKFKRGK
+1541 RNLREKYKRKFKRGK
-1555 MKEVSISDELKE
+1555 MQEVSISNELKE

-1574 REEADAAVDLIER
+1574 NEQADAILSEIER
-1587 NIAEQLPS
+1587 HIAEQLPS
-1595 TLWDRVDAIRY
+1595 TIGDKMDALRY
-1606 FMMLSNPKTH
+1606 FAMLSNPRTH
-1616 IRNFLGNTIFGEL
+1616 IRNILGNVAFGRVVDAKDL
-1629 VDMKDMTGVALEH
+1629 VGAALEKAF
-1642 LLRVRPE
+1642 LPQDERSKAVLTPKDKALR
-1649 ERTKAILTK
+1649 
-1658 KDRELRAFAAKDFDK
+1658 DFATKDFETVRG
-1673 NIDEISGKGKY
+1673 EIMGTGKMNPQ
-1684 SYRGRIEEKKKVF
+1684 GRIEAQKKAF
-1697 KHETLNKIT
+1697 KHETLNRIT

-1742 IGTEKGKKALA
+1742 IHTEKGKKALA

-1764 KATFRDASEFA
+1764 KATFRDTSRVANELSRWEK
-1775 RNISNFERKNAVTR
+1775 KNAFTR
-1789 LIVGGNLPFTKTPI
+1789 VLIGGTLPFKKTPV

-1813 PVGLVKGTA
+1813 PVGLIKGTA

-1827 VKEGRMSASQ
+1827 VRENRMSASQ

-1851 AILGYCLGS
+1851 AILGYWLGS

-1868 SDDEKEHGFESLQGK
+1868 SDDEKERGFESLQGK

-1907 FIGAELQNVLET
+1907 FVGAEFQKLLEEGSDL
-1919 RADIRPKEAVNA
+1919 APKDMLEAVSK
-1931 ISRLFDPVME
+1931 ILDPVLE
-1941 MSFMQGVENTA
+1941 MSFMDGVQDSLESA
-1952 LTLAY
+1952 AY
-1957 GDYGGPIQNFVAAT
+1957 GEFGGPFANLAVSPFV
-1971 LENYGSQ
+1971 NYPSQ
-1978 FTPSVGGAIA
+1978 FIPSVLGGVA
-1988 RTVDPVRRSYYP
+1988 RTVDPVRRSYYA
-2000 EEDNPL
+2000 DKN
-2006 PNSFQKMLQKNV
+2006 NNVFTNSMQKSFQKAV

-2043 VFGRLVENFVSPGY
+2043 VFGRLLENFVSPGY

-2079 KPVLPAYAPDDATQ
+2079 KTVLPAYAPDDVTQ
-2093 DNKKYNMTAKEH
+2093 DKKRYNMTAKEH

-2117 RTIEAL
+2117 NTINAL
-2123 LDTPDY
+2123 LNTPDY
-2129 RAADD
+2129 KEADD
-2134 AEKVKFIRDV
+2134 TEKLGFIEDA
-2144 YDYSGQVAKKELL
+2144 YKYANQVAKKELL
-2157 AGRKVVFEPDRWV
+2157 SGRGVAYKADKWV
-2170 SEAHAKAGNQK
+2170 EEAYSKAKSQK
-2181 GGRQVA
+2181 GGTSVA
-2187 QAIAFRRTL
+2187 KSIAFRRTL
-2196 AEVDL
+2196 AEADL
-2201 TVESYDKVRTAQR
+2201 GVESYDKVRTAQS

-2222 YVDVYADVAAARKKY
+2222 YADVYADVAAARKKY

-2315 KRRKERYIDSL
+2315 KRRKEWYIDSL

>member
-37 KPAAPAPSITRQYQ
+37 KPTAPAPSITRQYQ

-57 ERQLTDRER
+57 ERKLTGRER
-66 ENNRLYSAYESEIGD
+66 ENNRLYSAYESEIKGE
-81 RLSKAAVKNP
+81 LSRAAVRNP
-91 LVASEIFRADER
+91 LVASEIIRADER

-144 DTVKVIR
+144 DTVKVIK
-151 PGEENLYQGD
+151 PGEENLHQGD
-161 APALGGPVE
+161 APALGGPME
-170 SGSETVRKRY
+170 SGSETAGKRY
-180 ARAVSP
+180 AESIRP
-186 VAGSTDYNSDAE
+186 FFENEDYLSDGD
-198 SLWEKYG
+198 L
-205 ADAPEIVKRQIEDIE
+205 
-220 AITAENPGAIQ
+220 
-231 TGELYRSVQAS
+231 
-242 LTERRETL
+242 
-250 AELQKMARDAALFEK
+250 LFEK
-265 YGSVPERED
+265 YGEDAIPLIENALADWKENKRLHPERVQAGAEITEQADNFERQLRRTLAALREIRYTANRGNED
-274 FAQYGGYP
+274 FSKLAAQGAQMDSP
-282 AASYPEFGGRAD
+282 AATARERLTSDNKFTAGVGLM
-294 EILGGDELIRPEAAE
+294 LGDHRYAAM
-309 SAAYDDKVLKNR
+309 
-321 DFYAGLSEEDRTM
+321 T
-334 YRLISHEIGSDEAT
+334 
-348 GYALMDE
+348 E
-355 EERGI
+355 EERQ
-360 FRYLYNRDG
+360 LYNYLLAKEGEQSAQEYLNTIEDRLN
-369 ADAAREYYENLSE
+369 ARFGKAFHD
-382 ELTKRQGQ
+382 TA
-390 REKSAVEAIENP
+390 EKLENP
-402 LVRKTQELAGAYGA
+402 LQRAGITAVTSVGA
-416 GLSDF
+416 GVHDF
-421 GTAVHQ
+421 GTGVHQ
-427 TFSRSDAVP
+427 SFTDEPVARAP
-436 LSAVQYQAAAT
+436 LQYAADLYSSELGGVSKFAFD
-447 AAEKTGFG
+447 TGRTIG
-455 RVLYDATRAVG
+455 NMA
-466 GMTPALAAGAIA
+466 PALAASAALGGLGVPAAAA
-478 GAAGLPAGTA
+478 GAVSSAMTGLSSA
-488 KWIGQS
+488 
-494 VMGLNAYGNSYRSAL
+494 GNSYREAIEQGYL
-509 ESGHGEGEA
+509 PEEARQYATMSG
-518 TAYALL
+518 L
-524 SAASELATEKALS
+524 SEFGTTYLLS
-537 GISALGGALPDTV
+537 GISKFGGKLTGNAA
-550 KAKLGQNVGSAA
+550 KAASERVINGA
-562 LRFALNMGVSM
+562 LRFALDTGIKMG
-573 GSEGF
+573 GEGI
-578 EEVLQNEID
+578 EEVLQNELD
-587 LLLRNSI
+587 LFFRNMVLGEDNDLNPLTEENAYTFLMAAATAGLLEGPSSAVNAWNSSQLTQAGRAVEESGNLNTLLNRSLAGSPELRDAAGRVLYGEGTERLMAAGELLLRYA
-594 LGEENDLNLFTEENL
+594 EET
-609 YTFLSSAFSA
+609 
-619 GVLELPGTAFQTQR
+619 G
-633 VTPGADAGAAI
+633 DAGLI
-644 DRSYDAIARTG
+644 LRTPERNEELSLPRQEAVFRDESQQKYG
-655 LWSPTSTGSMAEAA
+655 TKTGEH
-669 GMARAQVAQYN
+669 
-680 ENAANASARRLAKA
+680 
-694 GDVSFRPLPV
+694 FRMLPV
-704 FKDGK
+704 FKNGK
-709 VVEPDQPALPKGVR
+709 VVEGYWDAVDGTEKVGYNKATGGMQDGAGLQEHDRGAGEGDSPAGVSGVQAER
-723 IVENE
+723 RDTGEGRPFSRGTSV
-728 TVESGSGTVHDI
+728 GSGQPLSAELREKLTGYGVPDLGL
-740 PKGAAGT
+740 KDSSGDRETFVAALNEARESDADHGWAVSPQTEESLTEEGT
-747 LPNGVKAY
+747 RPFLSEDGMAGIGVKADGDI
-755 TPEQAQ
+755 TAVFKN
-761 QKNKVRDTYMS
+761 QKSKAKLVTRDL
-772 FVISGKQG
+772 I
-780 LKDFWNRIT
+780 
-789 GRDNKGA
+789 A
-796 KKETAYLGLVTP
+796 TALVNGGTKLDCYGDGLV
-808 EMGKVYEQVIG
+808 
-819 QDLTNYSYSVDSDMI
+819 DLYSRY
-834 SHVQKEHGVDGR
+834 GF
-846 RRGIGEVPVN
+846 VPVARVKFNPEFAN
-856 EDGFGELL
+856 EG
-864 DILQHPDEIYDGGVD
+864 
-879 EAGHRVVITVRRSG
+879 
-893 GTTAYIQWVQEN
+893 W
-905 NKGVKRLNGKT
+905 
-916 FFMSSEDVVPTW
+916 
-928 ENVEHTAISWV
+928 
-939 KNEQKKKTPDRLN
+939 TPDRGTPDIYFMMHN
-952 GAQSTPPPYVQ
+952 GDS
-963 NVTGPSSLDTNI
+963 
-975 PQSEAGVNT
+975 
-984 QSMQGAGEI
+984 
-993 SANTSDGA
+993 
-1001 ARGKVLYPIFDKD
+1001 
-1014 GKVINGY
+1014 
-1021 GETVDMENQREYT
+1021 VD
-1034 NAEFA
+1034 
-1039 RSREAGEFDADGN
+1039 
-1052 PVYFKTRKEA
+1052 
-1062 NVQAENFVDQKRRR
+1062 
-1076 KEADITY
+1076 
-1083 SITPNEGL
+1083 
-1091 SLARYI
+1091 
-1097 QGMSGVTNRKMSSGT
+1097 
-1112 LSEGDQRF
+1112 
-1120 ANRIIA
+1120 
-1126 ALKKFPVFNGTVYRN
+1126 
-1141 LGWTS
+1141 
-1146 ESEYKN
+1146 
-1152 FLSEHAV
+1152 
-1159 GNEVTLKA
+1159 
-1167 FTSTSKRPN
+1167 
-1176 GYVVE
+1176 
-1181 KPYVAH
+1181 
-1187 MVIQAKNGADI
+1187 
-1198 ADTYG
+1198 
-1203 FLRQQ
+1203 
-1208 EVVLLPSSKIAI
+1208 
-1220 TSVGT
+1220 
-1225 ASDGNPLIYAREVS
+1225 
-1239 ANELGRDYGDQKSE
+1239 
-1253 RGVSGNREESLGG
+1253 
-1266 RTVARG
+1266 TVAQNYGKYKAWTLAELDALPEMDYDEAYAYR
-1272 DGEPDRGVSEQ
+1272 DGLLEQ
-1283 ARDRYRNDDDLPRR
+1283 
-1297 GEHHAER
+1297 R
-1304 NAGGEQPLDEV
+1304 NAGAKEQRLGDPADEPPAQS
-1315 NRGIQIEE
+1315 NTR
-1323 VPTNNEGSGETPAA
+1323 GSGETPAA
-1337 FSSARD
+1337 FSSARNM
-1343 AEDSTGAFGEDS
+1343 EDSTGAFGEDS
-1355 VGAARPLSTEEK
+1355 VGAERPLSTEEK

-1380 IPKGENPVRNVD
+1380 IPKGENPVRDVD

-1541 RLKERYKRKFKRGK
+1541 RLKERYKKKFKRGK

-1595 TLWDRVDAIRY
+1595 TIGDRVDAWRY
-1606 FMMLSNPKTH
+1606 FAMLSNPRTH
-1616 IRNFLGNTIFGEL
+1616 IRNFLGNVVFGRVVDAKDL
-1629 VDMKDMTGVALEH
+1629 VGAALEKAF
-1642 LLRVRPE
+1642 LPQDERSKAVLTPKDKALR
-1649 ERTKAILTK
+1649 
-1658 KDRELRAFAAKDFDK
+1658 DFATKDFETVRG
-1673 NIDEISGKGKY
+1673 EIMGTGKMNPQ
-1684 SYRGRIEEKKKVF
+1684 GRIEAQKKTF
-1697 KHETLNKIT
+1697 KHETLNRIT

-1742 IGTEKGKKALA
+1742 IHTEKGKKALA

-1759 ITEAQ
+1759 ITEAK
-1764 KATFRDASEFA
+1764 KATFRDASRVANALSRWEKKNAFA
-1775 RNISNFERKNAVTR
+1775 RV
-1789 LIVGGNLPFTKTPI
+1789 LIGGTIPFKKTPV

-1813 PVGLVKGTA
+1813 PAGLIKGTA

-1868 SDDEKEHGFESLQGK
+1868 SDDEKERGFDALRGK

-1907 FIGAELQNVLET
+1907 FVGAEFQKLLEEGSDL
-1919 RADIRPKEAVNA
+1919 ASKDGIEAVSK
-1931 ISRLFDPVME
+1931 ILDPVLE
-1941 MSFMQGVENTA
+1941 MSFMGGVQDSLESAAYGEYGGA
-1952 LTLAY
+1952 LTNLVVS
-1957 GDYGGPIQNFVAAT
+1957 PFV
-1971 LENYGSQ
+1971 NYPSQ
-1978 FTPSVGGAIA
+1978 FIPSVLGGVA
-1988 RTVDPVRRSYYP
+1988 RTVDPVRRSYYA
-2000 EEDNPL
+2000 DKN
-2006 PNSFQKMLQKNV
+2006 NNVFTNSMQKSFQKAV

-2043 VFGRLVENFVSPGY
+2043 VFGRLLENFVSPGY

-2079 KPVLPAYAPDDATQ
+2079 KTVLPAYAPDDVTQ

-2129 RAADD
+2129 KEADD

-2170 SEAHAKAGNQK
+2170 SEAHAKAGNRK

-2336 KATISTSKASRSYLK
+2336 KATISTSKASKAYLK